1 MQVMRNYFINLKFII
16 MIFKK
21 YFLALLAGI
30 IMMLGAN
37 SIFAQ
42 VEEPVTWTFFTEKID
57 NDYVNL
63 VIEAQIEDHW
73 HLYGE
78 YFELGGPMPLYF
90 EFELGDNFEII
101 DSVVESPDPIVEFD
115 DVFLLEVTFFEHQA
129 TFKQKIK
136 VLSDEGFNITG
147 ILDGQACF
155 EDGAC
160 IPLSYDMLFAV
171 NGGAELSD
179 NESQETKAS
188 TPVIVTENTFENT
201 EKKDNSLIS
210 FFLISF
216 LFGIIGILTPC
227 VFPMIPMT
235 VSFFMQ
241 KSEKKSRNMLKA
253 LIFGISITLLYTI
266 VGIIVS
272 LTSAGADFTTVLST
286 HWIPNL
292 IFFLLFVVF
301 AASLFG
307 LFEFVLPS
315 GLVNK
320 ADKQVD
326 KGGLFAAFFM
336 ALTTVIVSFSCTG
349 PIIGALL
356 VKAASGNVLEPAIGM
371 LGFGLGFALPFT
383 ILALAPGMMKKLP
396 KSGGWLNAVK
406 VVMGFVILAFSL
418 KYFSNIDQNYH
429 LGILSRDLY
438 IGIWVVIF
446 IMMGIYLLGKIRF
459 SHDSEV
465 PHVGFF
471 RLMLAMISFVIAIYL
486 FPGIFGANLSGIAG
500 LLPPKTSQQFDLTI
514 SSGGA
519 NSEESSLCEDPK
531 YSDLMHMA
539 YNVNGY
545 FDVMQGIECA
555 KSQDKPVLL
564 YFTGHSCSNCKKMQA
579 NIWSDPAVNEYFNNK
594 VVMTALY
601 VDEKSVKLP
610 EEEWFTSSNDG
621 KLKKTL
627 GEANADIQIV
637 NFKTNTQPFYVL
649 MTPEGKVLVEP
660 MTYNSNPEDFLE
672 FLKKGIEAYESSQI
686 VE

>member
-1 MQVMRNYFINLKFII
+1 
-16 MIFKK
+16 MISKK

-37 SIFAQ
+37 SISAQ
-42 VEEPVTWTFFTEKID
+42 VEEPVTWTFSTEEID

-78 YFELGGPMPLYF
+78 YFELGGPMPMYF

-160 IPLSYDMLFAV
+160 IPLNYDMLFAV
-171 NGGAELSD
+171 NGGAEVSD
-179 NESQETKAS
+179 NVSQETKAS
-188 TPVIVTENTFENT
+188 TPVIVTENSFENT
-201 EKKDNSLIS
+201 EKKDNSLLS
-210 FFLISF
+210 FFLLSF

-326 KGGLFAAFFM
+326 KGGLFASFFM

-471 RLMLAMISFVIAIYL
+471 RLMLAMTSFVIAIYL

-514 SSGGA
+514 NSGGV

-531 YSDLMHMA
+531 YSELMHMA

>member
-1 MQVMRNYFINLKFII
+1 MALKKFII
-16 MIFKK
+16 GFVGTLS
-21 YFLALLAGI
+21 FLLFI
-30 IMMLGAN
+30 
-37 SIFAQ
+37 SPVFSQ
-42 VEEPVTWTFFTEKID
+42 VEEPVVWKFSTEKID
-57 NDYVNL
+57 DTHINL
-63 VIEAQIEDHW
+63 VINADIEEHW
-73 HLYGE
+73 HLYSQ
-78 YFELGGPMPLYF
+78 YFEVGGPMPLYF
-90 EFELGDNFEII
+90 EFYQDDNFRII
-101 DSVVESPDPIVEFD
+101 DSVIESPDPIVEFD
-115 DVFLLEVTFFEHQA
+115 DVFGIEVKYFEHSA
-129 TFKQKIK
+129 TFIQQIE
-136 VLSDEGFNITG
+136 VFSDKGFNVTG
-147 ILDGQACF
+147 IVDGQACF

-160 IPLSYDMLFAV
+160 IPLNYDMAFEI
-171 NGGAELSD
+171 NGGAS
-179 NESQETKAS
+179 SQNLEDTSVDAK
-188 TPVIVTENTFENT
+188 TPVFVTENEFENSKT
-201 EKKDNSLIS
+201 DDNSLLS

-241 KSEKKSRNMLKA
+241 KSEKKAKNILKA
-253 LIFGISITLLYTI
+253 FIFGISITLLYSI

-292 IFFLLFVVF
+292 IFFILFVVF

-326 KGGLFAAFFM
+326 KGGLIAAFFM
-336 ALTTVIVSFSCTG
+336 ALTTVVVSFSCTG

-371 LGFGLGFALPFT
+371 FGFGLGFALPFT
-383 ILALAPGMMKKLP
+383 VLAIAPSWMKKLP

-446 IMMGIYLLGKIRF
+446 IMMGIYLLGKIKF
-459 SHDSEV
+459 SHDTDV
-465 PHVGFF
+465 QHVSFF
-471 RLMLAMISFVIAIYL
+471 RLILAMASFVFAIYL

-500 LLPPKTSQQFDLTI
+500 LLPPKTSQQFDL
-514 SSGGA
+514 SSTGGSYGMDE
-519 NSEESSLCEDPK
+519 NDGLCETAK
-531 YSDLMHMA
+531 YSESMHMA
-539 YNVNGY
+539 YDVQGY
-545 FDVMQGIECA
+545 FDVNQGIDCA
-555 KSQDKPVLL
+555 KAQNKPVLL

-579 NIWSDPAVNEYFNNK
+579 SVWSDPTVKEYFNNK
-594 VVMTALY
+594 VIMTALY
-601 VDEKSVKLP
+601 VDEKSVKLA

-621 KLKKTL
+621 KIKKTL
-627 GEANADIQIV
+627 GEANADMQIV

-649 MTPEGKVLVEP
+649 MDSDGKVLTEP
-660 MTYNSNPEDFLE
+660 MTYNSNPEE
-672 FLKKGIEAYESSQI
+672 FLSFLKRGIEKFENPEGTI
-686 VE
+686 E